1 MVRMSAAEAAVKVL
15 ENEGVEYIF
24 GIPGASIN
32 AFYAALSNS
41 TQIRHLISRHEEGA
55 SHAADGYARASGKV
69 GVCVC
74 TSGPAATN
82 FVTGLYTAQADS
94 IPIVAITGQHLRMWE
109 GKEGFQAV
117 DISDIAKPVCKKT
130 YYVRE
135 AAQVPWVFRE
145 AFKIAQ
151 EGRPGPVLID
161 LPLDVQ
167 RGEIEYDPDIDA
179 RLAVPKPEPDPRKIR
194 RAMEMILA
202 AEKPIFLI
210 GGGVILSRAWDEF
223 RALAE
228 YLQVPVVNTSMA
240 KGGFPFSHP
249 LYAGEVGIQAS
260 TRAGNAAFL
269 DSKLVLAVG
278 VRFGDRHTGAL
289 DVYTR
294 GRKFIQIDVDPYQ
307 ISRIVPAELGILSDA
322 KLALQALLEVAK
334 EMTPPREPD
343 ARTRDIPRLKRELV
357 RRSDFDQVPIKPQR
371 VFREINEFF
380 DDDTIFV
387 TCIGLNQIWS
397 GQFQEVEKPGHYI
410 FPGGAGPLG
419 WEIPACVGIKLA
431 KPDNLVVNITGD
443 YGIQFCIEELA
454 QAVQYRVPFLVVI
467 VNNGNLSLIRQNQK
481 YIYNVRHG
489 IDIWY
494 GQDNLV
500 DFVKLAQAFGA
511 YGDRVHRPED
521 IKPAFARAIELA
533 IMRRQPAVID
543 IVVEMNT
550 DCSMGTAIDAV
561 KEFEPLPEPVKV

>member
-269 DSKLVLAVG
+269 DSNLVLAVG

-481 YIYNVRHG
+481 YMYNVRHG